1 MGRAPGLTLRVH
13 FANRIMQKHLELS
26 RPGLMP
32 SLATLMGQKSRIAY
46 SKTSFDQSPTLNKR
60 IKKIHL

>member
-32 SLATLMGQKSRIAY
+32 SLATLLGHKVVLLIQRQVL
-46 SKTSFDQSPTLNKR
+46 TNHQL
-60 IKKIHL
+60 